1 MATDYYELLGV
12 DRGASADDLKR
23 AYRKLARQYHPDAN
37 PDDQEAEAKF
47 KEISEAYAVL
57 SDESARARYDQF
69 GHEGLRGGG
78 MGGDPFNFDLND
90 IFENFFGGNPFG
102 GGRTRRPAGPPPGE
116 DQEIVLDLTF
126 EEAIFGVDRKVE
138 LQTAVGC
145 EQCSGTGAAEGTSAR
160 RCTGCD
166 GSGQIQQMRQSL
178 LGQMVTTT
186 HCPRCGG
193 LGEEIPNPCPQCR
206 GEGRYRDSMS
216 YEVRVPAGVDTGS
229 TLRLT
234 GRGAAGPRG
243 GATGD
248 LYVHLRVAA
257 SERFT
262 RDGDTLYA
270 ELRITMLQAALGAR
284 IDFETLDQTVE
295 LAIPPG
301 TQPGEIFRL
310 HDHGVPRLEGRGRGR
325 GDMLVSINVE
335 IPTKLSKQD
344 DELLRQIAQQRDENV
359 ADPGDKTVLGK
370 IRSAFQ

>member
-145 EQCSGTGAAEGTSAR
+145 EQCSGTGADEGTSAR

-310 HDHGVPRLEGRGRGR
+310 RDHGVPRLEGRGRGR

>member
-37 PDDQEAEAKF
+37 PADQEAEAKF

-160 RCTGCD
+160 RCTGCE

-310 HDHGVPRLEGRGRGR
+310 RDHGVPRLEGRGRGR

-359 ADPGDKTVLGK
+359 ADPGDRTVLGK

>member
-57 SDESARARYDQF
+57 SDESARGRYVEF

-160 RCTGCD
+160 RCIGWE

-216 YEVRVPAGVDTGS
+216 YEVRVPAGVATGS

-310 HDHGVPRLEGRGRGR
+310 RDHGVPRLEGRGRGR

-359 ADPGDKTVLGK
+359 ADPGDRTVLGK

>member
-23 AYRKLARQYHPDAN
+23 AYRKLARQYHPDTN

-57 SDESARARYDQF
+57 SDQSARARYDQF

-116 DQEIVLDLTF
+116 DQEIILDLTF
-126 EEAIFGVDRKVE
+126 EEAVFGVDRKVE
-138 LQTAVGC
+138 LQTAVRC
-145 EQCSGTGAAEGTSAR
+145 EPCSGTGAAEGTSAQ
-160 RCTGCD
+160 RCTGCE

-178 LGQMVTTT
+178 LGQMVTTAP
-186 HCPRCGG
+186 CPRCGG
-193 LGEEIPNPCPQCR
+193 LGEEIPDPCPQCR

-243 GATGD
+243 GTNGD

-284 IDFETLDQTVE
+284 IDFETLDQPVE

-301 TQPGEIFRL
+301 TQPGEVFRL
-310 HDHGVPRLEGRGRGR
+310 RDHGVPRLEGRGRGR
-325 GDMLVSINVE
+325 GDLLVSINVE

-359 ADPGDKTVLGK
+359 AEPGDRTVLGK

>member
-12 DRGASADDLKR
+12 DRGASAADLKR

-37 PDDQEAEAKF
+37 PNDQEAEAKF

-69 GHEGLRGGG
+69 GHEGLRSGG

-160 RCTGCD
+160 RCTGCE

-310 HDHGVPRLEGRGRGR
+310 RDHGVPRLEGRGRGR

>member
-102 GGRTRRPAGPPPGE
+102 GGRTRRPTGPPPGE

-160 RCTGCD
+160 RCTGCE

-310 HDHGVPRLEGRGRGR
+310 RDHGVPRLEGRGRGR

-344 DELLRQIAQQRDENV
+344 DELLRQIAHQRDENV

>member
-1 MATDYYELLGV
+1 MRRRAARVEHLGDDRQACRGGHAREHFEALATEALEGV
-12 DRGASADDLKR
+12 GRGARL
-23 AYRKLARQYHPDAN
+23 
-37 PDDQEAEAKF
+37 
-47 KEISEAYAVL
+47 
-57 SDESARARYDQF
+57 
-69 GHEGLRGGG
+69 
-78 MGGDPFNFDLND
+78 
-90 IFENFFGGNPFG
+90 
-102 GGRTRRPAGPPPGE
+102 
-116 DQEIVLDLTF
+116 
-126 EEAIFGVDRKVE
+126 
-138 LQTAVGC
+138 
-145 EQCSGTGAAEGTSAR
+145 EGTSAQ
-160 RCTGCD
+160 RCTGCE

-193 LGEEIPNPCPQCR
+193 LGEEIPDPCPQCR

-243 GATGD
+243 GTNGD

-284 IDFETLDQTVE
+284 IDFETLDQPVE

-301 TQPGEIFRL
+301 TQPGEVFRL
-310 HDHGVPRLEGRGRGR
+310 RDHGVPRLEGRGRGR
-325 GDMLVSINVE
+325 GDLLVSINVE

-359 ADPGDKTVLGK
+359 AEPGDRTVLGK

>member
-160 RCTGCD
+160 RCTGCE

-284 IDFETLDQTVE
+284 IDFESLDQSVE

-310 HDHGVPRLEGRGRGR
+310 RDHGVPRLEGRGRGR

>member
-37 PDDQEAEAKF
+37 PDDREAEAKF

-126 EEAIFGVDRKVE
+126 EEAIFGVDRKVD

-145 EQCSGTGAAEGTSAR
+145 EQCSGTGADEGTSAR
-160 RCTGCD
+160 RCTGCE

-243 GATGD
+243 GVTGD

-310 HDHGVPRLEGRGRGR
+310 RDHGVPRLEGRGRGR

-359 ADPGDKTVLGK
+359 ADPGDRTVLGK

>member
-23 AYRKLARQYHPDAN
+23 AYRKLARQYHPDTN

-57 SDESARARYDQF
+57 SDQSARARYDQF

-78 MGGDPFNFDLND
+78 VGGDPFNFDLND

-102 GGRTRRPAGPPPGE
+102 GGRTRRPTGPPPGE
-116 DQEIVLDLTF
+116 DQEIILDLTF
-126 EEAIFGVDRKVE
+126 EEAVFGVDRKVE

-145 EQCSGTGAAEGTSAR
+145 EPCSGTGAAEGTSAH
-160 RCTGCD
+160 RCTGCE

-193 LGEEIPNPCPQCR
+193 LGEEIPDPCPQCR

-243 GATGD
+243 GTNGD

-284 IDFETLDQTVE
+284 IDFETLDQPVE

-301 TQPGEIFRL
+301 TQPGEVFRL
-310 HDHGVPRLEGRGRGR
+310 RDHGVPRLEGRGRGR
-325 GDMLVSINVE
+325 GDLLVSINVE

-359 ADPGDKTVLGK
+359 AEPGDRTVLGK